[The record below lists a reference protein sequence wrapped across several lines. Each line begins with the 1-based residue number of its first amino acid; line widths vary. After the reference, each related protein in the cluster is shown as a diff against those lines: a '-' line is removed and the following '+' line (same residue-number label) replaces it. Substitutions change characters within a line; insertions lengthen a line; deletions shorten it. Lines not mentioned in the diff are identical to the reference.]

1 MLRFIG
7 RRRIIYGPYNGTGEI
22 PGSLGMAVAWAKK
35 LETWQPEPVEPQP
48 RRRVA
53 PGGASSAHE
62 SVWSDP
68 SSLSLA
74 EAEEQLRADK
84 GMFLYRAMMQD
95 RSDLQVPHPASSQ
108 GLQGRRLVDAVF
120 AAVRK
125 GSTVTSPFLHFSWDF
140 TQARFWHMR
149 GKVTRGEQGGYM
161 ARVSIKDLEK
171 LAAQQGANRPQAASS
186 QGGAASSQEDDFVAT
201 TGKLIDLSSSR
212 AAQKAFGR
220 KWCREDVVQR
230 QFGFLGICQ
239 SHKEVLVPFRG
250 TIPEAIF
257 ELIDE
262 DTGLSKGPL
271 GKAASVARDFYEMPP
286 CLRIS
291 LAQQESP
298 LQYSTPSYSTV

>member
-1 MLRFIG
+1 
-7 RRRIIYGPYNGTGEI
+7 
-22 PGSLGMAVAWAKK
+22 
-35 LETWQPEPVEPQP
+35 
-48 RRRVA
+48 
-53 PGGASSAHE
+53 
-62 SVWSDP
+62 
-68 SSLSLA
+68 
-74 EAEEQLRADK
+74 
-84 GMFLYRAMMQD
+84 
-95 RSDLQVPHPASSQ
+95 
-108 GLQGRRLVDAVF
+108 
-120 AAVRK
+120 
-125 GSTVTSPFLHFSWDF
+125 
-140 TQARFWHMR
+140 
-149 GKVTRGEQGGYM
+149 
-161 ARVSIKDLEK
+161 LEK
-171 LAAQQGANRPQAASS
+171 LAAEQGANRPQAASS
-186 QGGAASSQEDDFVAT
+186 QRGAASSQDDGANRPQAASRQRGAASSQDDFVAT